1 MAVLGDDCIWVEL
14 DDGERLAVAVN
25 RACDH
30 GVPDLDHRQFLKVV
44 EPGQAVII
52 AG

>member
-1 MAVLGDDCIWVEL
+1 MLWDERIRVEL
-14 DDGERLAVAVN
+14 DNRERLAVAVDGA
-25 RACDH
+25 RHH
-30 GVPDLDHRQFLKVV
+30 GVPDLDHLQSLKIV